1 MASSSL
7 DTEAGAGAQHKAAAG
22 DGSGYTTAATA
33 HAVDTDSWQQVGL
46 LLVTGFNCAY
56 VLSFSNLMMVP
67 LGWGW
72 GAACLLLLAAAAWYA
87 NWLLAGLHVVDGQRF
102 IRYRDLM
109 GFVFGRKMYYLTWF
123 LQFTTLLL
131 GSMGFILLGGRALKA
146 ISAEFTQ
153 TPPRLQWFIAATGF
167 VYFAFAYFVPTISAM
182 RNWLATSAALTV
194 TFDVAL
200 LAVLVRDGRSN
211 SRRVDYAI
219 HGTEAEKAFNA
230 LGAVAAILVCNTSG
244 LLPEIQSTLRK
255 PAVGNMRRAL
265 ALQYTVGAA
274 GYYGIS
280 VAGYWAYGAA
290 ASEYLPN
297 QLSGPRWASVL
308 INATAFL
315 QSIVSQHLFTV
326 PIHEGMDTGL
336 QRLEEGMFSRYNMTR
351 RLFARGLLFGV
362 NVFVTALFPFMGD
375 FVNLF
380 GSFALF
386 PLTFMFPSMIVLKI
400 KGECDGRWCRL
411 WHWSIIV
418 VSSAIGLATSAAAV
432 RLILHNASVYRFF
445 ADT

>member
-7 DTEAGAGAQHKAAAG
+7 DTEAGAGAQHKAGG

-211 SRRVDYAI
+211 DRSGRDYSI
-219 HGTEAEKAFNA
+219 HGTGAEKAFNA

-315 QSIVSQHLFTV
+315 QSIVSQHV
-326 PIHEGMDTGL
+326 RVISND
-336 QRLEEGMFSRYNMTR
+336 
-351 RLFARGLLFGV
+351 
-362 NVFVTALFPFMGD
+362 
-375 FVNLF
+375 
-380 GSFALF
+380 
-386 PLTFMFPSMIVLKI
+386 PS
-400 KGECDGRWCRL
+400 CDG
-411 WHWSIIV
+411 HY
-418 VSSAIGLATSAAAV
+418 V
-432 RLILHNASVYRFF
+432 RTHGC
-445 ADT
+445 

>member
-1 MASSSL
+1 MASSL
-7 DTEAGAGAQHKAAAG
+7 DTEAGQAHKAAG
-22 DGSGYTTAATA
+22 DGGGYTTAATA

-67 LGWGW
+67 LGWWW
-72 GAACLLLLAAAAWYA
+72 GAACLLLVGVAAWYA
-87 NWLLAGLHVVDGQRF
+87 NWLLAGLHLVDGHRF

-109 GFVFGRKMYYLTWF
+109 GYVFGTNMYYITWF

-146 ISAEFTQ
+146 ISAEFTGDS
-153 TPPRLQWFIAATGF
+153 TPRLQWFIAATGA

-200 LAVLVRDGRSN
+200 LAVLVKDGRST
-211 SRRVDYAI
+211 SKQTDYTI
-219 HGTEAEKAFNA
+219 HGTSQEKVFNA

-255 PAVGNMRRAL
+255 PSVSNMRRAL

-274 GYYGIS
+274 AYYGIS

-297 QLSGPRWASVL
+297 QLGGPRWASIL

-326 PIHEGMDTGL
+326 PIHEAMDTRL
-336 QRLEEGMFSRYNMTR
+336 QRLDEGMFSRHNMAR
-351 RLFARGLLFGV
+351 RLVARAVLFGV

-386 PLTFMFPSMIVLKI
+386 PLTFIFPSMVVLKI
-400 KGECDGRWCRL
+400 KGECNGRWHRL
-411 WHWSIIV
+411 WHWGIIV
-418 VSSAIGLATSAAAV
+418 ASSVLGIATSAAAV
-432 RLILHNASVYRFF
+432 RLIVHNASVYRFF
-445 ADT
+445 ADM

>member
-7 DTEAGAGAQHKAAAG
+7 DTEAGQEHKAG
-22 DGSGYTTAATA
+22 DVGGYTTAATA

-72 GAACLLLLAAAAWYA
+72 GAACLLLVAAAAWYA
-87 NWLLAGLHVVDGQRF
+87 NWLLAGLHLIDGHRF

-109 GFVFGRKMYYLTWF
+109 GYVFGRNMYYITWF

-146 ISAEFTQ
+146 ISAEFTGDS
-153 TPPRLQWFIAATGF
+153 TPRLQWFIAATGA

-182 RNWLATSAALTV
+182 RNWLATSAALTI

-200 LAVLVRDGRSN
+200 LAVLVKDGRS
-211 SRRVDYAI
+211 SKQTDYSI
-219 HGTEAEKAFNA
+219 HGTQQEKVFNA

-255 PAVGNMRRAL
+255 PSVSNMRRAL

-274 GYYGIS
+274 AYYGIS

-297 QLSGPRWASVL
+297 QLGGPRWASVL

-326 PIHEGMDTGL
+326 PIHEAMDTRL
-336 QRLEEGMFSRYNMTR
+336 QRLEEGMFSRHNMAR
-351 RLFARGLLFGV
+351 RLVARAVLFGV

-386 PLTFMFPSMIVLKI
+386 PLTFMFPSMIILKI
-400 KGECDGRWCRL
+400 KGECDGRWHRL
-411 WHWSIIV
+411 WHWAIIV
-418 VSSAIGLATSAAAV
+418 VSSLLAVATSAAAV
-432 RLILHNASVYRFF
+432 RLIVHNASVYRFF
-445 ADT
+445 ADM

>member
-1 MASSSL
+1 MA
-7 DTEAGAGAQHKAAAG
+7 AGWVAAG
-22 DGSGYTTAATA
+22 DGVQLRLRAQLLQPDDGAPGVVVGRRLPAPRRRRRLVRQLAPRRTPSRRRP
-33 HAVDTDSWQQVGL
+33 QVHPLQGPHGL
-46 LLVTGFNCAY
+46 RL
-56 VLSFSNLMMVP
+56 
-67 LGWGW
+67 
-72 GAACLLLLAAAAWYA
+72 
-87 NWLLAGLHVVDGQRF
+87 
-102 IRYRDLM
+102 RDKHD
-109 GFVFGRKMYYLTWF
+109 RKMQADSSCCCEGTNMYYITWF

-146 ISAEFTQ
+146 ISAEFTGDS
-153 TPPRLQWFIAATGF
+153 TPRLQWFIAATGA

-200 LAVLVRDGRSN
+200 LAVLVKDGRS
-211 SRRVDYAI
+211 SKQTDYTI
-219 HGTEAEKAFNA
+219 HGTQQEKVFNA

-255 PAVGNMRRAL
+255 PSVSNMRRAL

-274 GYYGIS
+274 AYYGIS

-297 QLSGPRWASVL
+297 QLGGPRWASVL

-326 PIHEGMDTGL
+326 PIHEAMDTRL
-336 QRLEEGMFSRYNMTR
+336 QRLDEGMFSRHNMAR
-351 RLFARGLLFGV
+351 RLVARAVLFGV

-386 PLTFMFPSMIVLKI
+386 PLTFIFPSMIVLKI
-400 KGECDGRWCRL
+400 KGECDGRWHML
-411 WHWSIIV
+411 WHWGIIV
-418 VSSAIGLATSAAAV
+418 VSSVLGVATTAAAV
-432 RLILHNASVYRFF
+432 RLIVHNVSVYRFF
-445 ADT
+445 ADI

>member
-7 DTEAGAGAQHKAAAG
+7 DIEAAQAHKDGG
-22 DGSGYTTAATA
+22 DGGYTTAATA

-46 LLVTGFNCAY
+46 LLVTGFNCGY

-67 LGWGW
+67 LGWWW
-72 GAACLLLLAAAAWYA
+72 GAACLLLVAGAAWYA
-87 NWLLAGLHVVDGQRF
+87 NWLLAGLHLVDGHRF

-109 GFVFGRKMYYLTWF
+109 GSVFGRKMYYITWF
-123 LQFTTLLL
+123 LQFATLLL
-131 GSMGFILLGGRALKA
+131 VSMGFILLGGRALKA
-146 ISAEFTQ
+146 ISAEFMGDST
-153 TPPRLQWFIAATGF
+153 PRLQWFIAAAGA
-167 VYFAFAYFVPTISAM
+167 VYLVFAYFVPTLSAM

-200 LAVLVRDGRSN
+200 LAVLVKDGTDDHHT
-211 SRRVDYAI
+211 DYST
-219 HGTEAEKAFNA
+219 HGTQLEKVFSA
-230 LGAVAAILVCNTSG
+230 LGAVAATLVCNSSG

-255 PAVGNMRRAL
+255 PSVSNMRRAL

-274 GYYGIS
+274 AYYGIT

-297 QLSGPRWASVL
+297 QIGGPRWTSVL
-308 INATAFL
+308 INAAAFL
-315 QSIVSQHLFTV
+315 QSIVSQHMFAA
-326 PIHEGMDTGL
+326 PIHEAMDTRL
-336 QRLEEGMFSRYNMTR
+336 QRLDEGMFSRHNMAR
-351 RLFARGLLFGV
+351 RLVARGVLFSV

-386 PLTFMFPSMIVLKI
+386 PLTFIFPSMMVLKI
-400 KGECDGRWCRL
+400 KGRCDGRWHRL
-411 WHWSIIV
+411 WHWGIIV
-418 VSSAIGLATSAAAV
+418 VASVLGIATSAAAV
-432 RLILHNASVYRFF
+432 RLIAHNISVYRFF
-445 ADT
+445 ADV

>member
-1 MASSSL
+1 M
-7 DTEAGAGAQHKAAAG
+7 
-22 DGSGYTTAATA
+22 
-33 HAVDTDSWQQVGL
+33 
-46 LLVTGFNCAY
+46 
-56 VLSFSNLMMVP
+56 
-67 LGWGW
+67 
-72 GAACLLLLAAAAWYA
+72 
-87 NWLLAGLHVVDGQRF
+87 
-102 IRYRDLM
+102 
-109 GFVFGRKMYYLTWF
+109 
-123 LQFTTLLL
+123 
-131 GSMGFILLGGRALKA
+131 RALLSTRMQA

-211 SRRVDYAI
+211 DRSGRDYSI
-219 HGTEAEKAFNA
+219 HGTGAEKAFNA

-315 QSIVSQHLFTV
+315 QSIVSQHVRTYS
-326 PIHEGMDTGL
+326 T
-336 QRLEEGMFSRYNMTR
+336 S
-351 RLFARGLLFGV
+351 RLFQ
-362 NVFVTALFPFMGD
+362 
-375 FVNLF
+375 
-380 GSFALF
+380 S
-386 PLTFMFPSMIVLKI
+386 S
-400 KGECDGRWCRL
+400 CDG
-411 WHWSIIV
+411 HY
-418 VSSAIGLATSAAAV
+418 V
-432 RLILHNASVYRFF
+432 RTHGC
-445 ADT
+445 